1 MSSWAI
7 IRIVAEREV
16 LMRAKS
22 RAFAIVTVLLC
33 VGIVLIGVINRL
45 TGDGE
50 TPTYDV
56 AVVGSAPAGF
66 AQAVQST
73 AGSSGVEVTLSAEAS
88 RAAAEAAVRDE
99 SIDAAVDASSGEVV
113 WATSADATLSAVI
126 DTSWGLASSVA
137 AATDAGLDD
146 EELAAIFAPR
156 PLQQTLLSPD
166 DEVESTGQL
175 VGWLTAV
182 LLFFSITFF
191 GGFILMGVVEE
202 KSSAV
207 VEVLLS
213 HVRPHQLLI
222 GKVLGTA
229 LAALVQFGAAVA
241 AGLVALNIAGI
252 EVPRA
257 VWVALP
263 SSLFWMIGGF
273 LLYSTLFAVAGSL
286 VSRQEDAQTASL
298 PITMVVSIAY
308 VMLIP
313 IGSEPDSTVARVLS
327 MVPPFAPL
335 LMPLRMATGSAS
347 AWEVVV
353 AVVLLVAA
361 TYGMLRF
368 AGAIYGRTLLHRGT
382 RLTWR
387 QALRSTAD

>member
-1 MSSWAI
+1 MSSWSI

-16 LMRAKS
+16 TMRIRS
-22 RAFAIVTVLLC
+22 RAFAIVTVLVC
-33 VGIVLIGVINRL
+33 AGIVLIGVINRVA
-45 TGDGE
+45 GDSD

-56 AVVGSAPAGF
+56 AVIGSAPAGF
-66 AQAVQST
+66 AQAVWST
-73 AGSSGVEVTLSAEAS
+73 ADAAGVSVTLSAQAS

-99 SIDAAVDASSGEVV
+99 SIDAAVDASTGEVV

-137 AATDAGLDD
+137 AATGAGLDD
-146 EELAAIFAPR
+146 DELAAIFAPR
-156 PLQQTLLSPD
+156 PLQQTVLSPD
-166 DEVESTGQL
+166 DEVEATGQL
-175 VGWLTAV
+175 VGLISAV

-191 GGFILMGVVEE
+191 GGYILMGVVEE

-222 GKVLGTA
+222 GKVFGTA
-229 LAALVQFGAAVA
+229 LVAFVQFGAAVA
-241 AGLVALNIAGI
+241 SGLVALNIADV

-263 SSLFWMIGGF
+263 SSLLWMIGGF

-286 VSRQEDAQTASL
+286 VSRQEDAQAASL
-298 PITMVVSIAY
+298 PITIVVSIAY
-308 VMLIP
+308 VLLFP
-313 IGSEPDSTVARVLS
+313 IGSEPDSTVAQVMS

-335 LMPLRMATGSAS
+335 LMPLRIATGSAS
-347 AWEVVV
+347 AIEVVV
-353 AVVLLVAA
+353 AVVLLAAA

-387 QALRSTAD
+387 QALRPTPD

>member
-1 MSSWAI
+1 
-7 IRIVAEREV
+7 
-16 LMRAKS
+16 
-22 RAFAIVTVLLC
+22 
-33 VGIVLIGVINRL
+33 
-45 TGDGE
+45 
-50 TPTYDV
+50 
-56 AVVGSAPAGF
+56 
-66 AQAVQST
+66 
-73 AGSSGVEVTLSAEAS
+73 
-88 RAAAEAAVRDE
+88 
-99 SIDAAVDASSGEVV
+99 
-113 WATSADATLSAVI
+113 
-126 DTSWGLASSVA
+126 
-137 AATDAGLDD
+137 
-146 EELAAIFAPR
+146 
-156 PLQQTLLSPD
+156 
-166 DEVESTGQL
+166 
-175 VGWLTAV
+175 V

-327 MVPPFAPL
+327 MVPPLMLKAEAVAPSAVALLMFKVPAVRVTPPAPL
-335 LMPLRMATGSAS
+335 LLPERVSVPAVT
-347 AWEVVV
+347 VVRPV
-353 AVVLLVAA
+353 
-361 TYGMLRF
+361 
-368 AGAIYGRTLLHRGT
+368 
-382 RLTWR
+382 
-387 QALRSTAD
+387 

>member
-1 MSSWAI
+1 
-7 IRIVAEREV
+7 
-16 LMRAKS
+16 MRAKS
-22 RAFAIVTVLLC
+22 RAFAIVTLLVC
-33 VGIVLIGVINRL
+33 VGIVLIGVINRV

-50 TPTYDV
+50 VPSYDV
-56 AVVGSAPAGF
+56 AVVGSAPEGF
-66 AQAVQST
+66 EQAVRST
-73 AGSSGVEVTLSAEAS
+73 AEASRVEVTLSTQAS

-113 WATSADATLSAVI
+113 WATSADSTLGAVI
-126 DTSWGLASSVA
+126 DTSWGLASSVQ
-137 AATDAGLDD
+137 AATGAGLDD

-156 PLQQTLLSPD
+156 PLQQTVLSPD
-166 DEVESTGQL
+166 DEVEATGQL

-191 GGFILMGVVEE
+191 GGYILMGVVEE

-229 LAALVQFGAAVA
+229 LMAVAQFGAAVI
-241 AGLVALNIAGI
+241 AGLVALNIAEM

-263 SSLFWMIGGF
+263 SSLVWMIGGF

-298 PITMVVSIAY
+298 PITIVVSIAY
-308 VMLIP
+308 VLLVP
-313 IGSEPDSTVARVLS
+313 IGTQPDSTVALVMSLL
-327 MVPPFAPL
+327 PPFAPL
-335 LMPLRMATGSAS
+335 LMPLRIATGSAS
-347 AWEVVV
+347 PLEVVV

-361 TYGMLRF
+361 IYGMLRL
-368 AGAIYGRTLLHRGT
+368 AGAVYARTLLHRGS

-387 QALRSTAD
+387 QALRSTPR

>member
-1 MSSWAI
+1 MSSWSI

-16 LMRAKS
+16 TMRIRS
-22 RAFAIVTVLLC
+22 RAFAIVTVLVC
-33 VGIVLIGVINRL
+33 AGIVLIGVINRVA
-45 TGDGE
+45 GDSD

-56 AVVGSAPAGF
+56 AVIGSAPAGF
-66 AQAVQST
+66 AQAVWST
-73 AGSSGVEVTLSAEAS
+73 ADASGVSVTLSAQPS

-99 SIDAAVDASSGEVV
+99 SIDAAVDASTGEVV

-137 AATDAGLDD
+137 AATGAGLDD
-146 EELAAIFAPR
+146 DELAAILAPR
-156 PLQQTLLSPD
+156 PLQQTVLSPD
-166 DEVESTGQL
+166 DEVEATGQL
-175 VGWLTAV
+175 VGLISAV

-191 GGFILMGVVEE
+191 GGYILMGVVEE

-222 GKVLGTA
+222 GKVFGTA
-229 LAALVQFGAAVA
+229 LVAFVQFGAAVA
-241 AGLVALNIAGI
+241 SGLVALNIADV

-263 SSLFWMIGGF
+263 SSLLWMIGGF

-286 VSRQEDAQTASL
+286 VSRQEDAQAASL
-298 PITMVVSIAY
+298 PITIVVSIAY
-308 VMLIP
+308 VLLFP
-313 IGSEPDSTVARVLS
+313 IGSEPDSTVAQVMS

-335 LMPLRMATGSAS
+335 LMPLRIATGSAS
-347 AWEVVV
+347 AIEVVV
-353 AVVLLVAA
+353 AVVLLAAA

-387 QALRSTAD
+387 QALRPTTD